1 MTYCL
6 QKSCFWDVTRLLLKL
21 FSKNP
26 PHKPRDNPPQN
37 PQWAQPIRT
46 TGTNDGSRLAPT
58 APHYEN
64 APSYVQGQNVILQ
77 PTNPSSRHQEITI
90 KLQSENAP
98 SNVQELQSENAPS
111 NVQALQSENAPSNVQ
126 ALQSENAPSNV
137 QALQSENAP
146 SNVQADDT
154 HSQLTSYEQMQ
165 CNICMEEDFNVVFP
179 GCGHVACG
187 TCAAQLDKCHMCRTT
202 ISTVVKLFL
211 PESPPGGWSDANDG
225 SCLRRGVSPG

>member
-21 FSKNP
+21 FSKDP

-58 APHYEN
+58 APRYEN
-64 APSYVQGQNVILQ
+64 APSYVQEQNVILQ
-77 PTNPSSRHQEITI
+77 PTNTSSRLQEFTI
-90 KLQSENAP
+90 EQQSENAP
-98 SNVQELQSENAPS
+98 SNLQE
-111 NVQALQSENAPSNVQ
+111 
-126 ALQSENAPSNV
+126 
-137 QALQSENAP
+137 LQSENAP

>member
-1 MTYCL
+1 MLNVIILLLTYCL

-26 PHKPRDNPPQN
+26 PHKLRGNPPQN
-37 PQWAQPIRT
+37 PQWAEPIRT

-64 APSYVQGQNVILQ
+64 APSYVQGHNDILQ
-77 PTNPSSRHQEITI
+77 PKNTSSRHQDFTI
-90 KLQSENAP
+90 E
-98 SNVQELQSENAPS
+98 
-111 NVQALQSENAPSNVQ
+111 
-126 ALQSENAPSNV
+126 
-137 QALQSENAP
+137 LQSENAP

-211 PESPPGGWSDANDG
+211 PESTPGGRGDATDG
-225 SCLRRGVSPG
+225 SCLRRGVRPG